1 MSDTEPIVPLRSRR
15 SRRSGAGA
23 EANHARPADI
33 APCVS
38 FDRRELNT
46 ILSLYGYMV
55 AQGEWRDYAISFG
68 NEKAEFCV
76 FRRSSEMPLYR
87 IVKQPKLARK
97 TGAYSVVAQ
106 GGHIMRRGQDLEQVL
121 RVLRKQPKLVAVV

>member
-15 SRRSGAGA
+15 SGAGA
-23 EANHARPADI
+23 EANLARPADT
-33 APCVS
+33 ALGVT

-55 AQGEWRDYAISFG
+55 AQGEWRDYAINFG
-68 NEKAEFCV
+68 KEKAEFCV

-97 TGAYSVVAQ
+97 NGAFSVVAQ
-106 GGHIMRRGQDLEQVL
+106 GGYIMRRGQDLEQVL
-121 RVLRKQPKLVAVV
+121 TVLRKQPKLVAVV

>member
-15 SRRSGAGA
+15 SGAGA
-23 EANHARPADI
+23 EANIARPADI
-33 APCVS
+33 APGIT
-38 FDRRELNT
+38 FDRRELNI

-68 NEKAEFCV
+68 KEKAEFCV
-76 FRRSSEMPLYR
+76 FRRSSEVPLYR

-97 TGAYSVVAQ
+97 NGTYSVVAQ
-106 GGHIMRRGQDLEQVL
+106 GGFVMRRGQDLEQVL
-121 RVLRKQPKLVAVV
+121 TALRKQPKLVAVV